1 MSIPSIE
8 DIINEIKELA
18 ARVEDYIDSDR
29 DRNNTAGLVSVHGLL
44 EGLIKAVQR
53 VSEDVAQVQRSLNDL
68 KGAEDTIRA
77 TVDHILDRVQCPVR
91 KDGKERQDG
100 HDPRSGL

>member
-8 DIINEIKELA
+8 DIIDEIKKLSS
-18 ARVEDYIDSDR
+18 RIEDYIDTDR
-29 DRNNTAGLVSVHGLL
+29 DRNHTAGLVSVHGIL
-44 EGLIKAVQR
+44 EGLVKAVQR
-53 VSEDVAQVQRSLNDL
+53 VSEDVGQVQRSLNEL

-77 TVDHILDRVQCPVR
+77 TVDHILDRVQCPIR

-100 HDPRSGL
+100 HDHRPGL

>member
-1 MSIPSIE
+1 MSLPTLE
-8 DIINEIKELA
+8 DIIKEIKKLA

-29 DRNNTAGLVSVHGLL
+29 DRNQVAGLVSVHGLL

-91 KDGKERQDG
+91 KHGGDGKG
-100 HDPRSGL
+100 PHDTRPSL